1 MDVTQAKKIYV
12 RANECK
18 SGQTKDM
25 LGSCKI
31 TVTDVNYLRL
41 DNLFVISINIF
52 LSESPWARK
61 KLRYYKL
68 ILSLFSRAVCRFND
82 LEATWKDLFFTQV
95 YVYF

>member
-52 LSESPWARK
+52 LSESP
-61 KLRYYKL
+61 
-68 ILSLFSRAVCRFND
+68 
-82 LEATWKDLFFTQV
+82 
-95 YVYF
+95 